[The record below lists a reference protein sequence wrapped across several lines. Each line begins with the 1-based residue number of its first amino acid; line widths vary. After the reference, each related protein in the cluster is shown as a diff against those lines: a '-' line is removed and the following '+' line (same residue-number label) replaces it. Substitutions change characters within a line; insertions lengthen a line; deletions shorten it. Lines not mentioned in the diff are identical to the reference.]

1 MRALKTSLP
10 TLNAL
15 AVFESAARHCNLTRC
30 AEEIRVSQSAVS
42 RHISKLEHQTGF
54 VLFNRHGKKLQLT
67 LAGRRLADAVG
78 FGLGH
83 INDVLSS
90 LRREALPGRV
100 TIACS
105 YDIAMLWLVPRF
117 SALRAEMPG
126 VEFRLLTSDI
136 YEEFDAPEI
145 DLSLR
150 FGTGP
155 WAGMKHERLFDE
167 EVFPVCAPSLLSR
180 MPKLAKNPL
189 AIEAAPLLHYKRSP
203 SDGLGWREWFGALG
217 LPNPPVAHSSVFSS
231 YIFLLESALSGNGV
245 ALCWKGF
252 LEPQLDAGLL
262 HKLPGASLHSKD
274 GIHVV
279 YPESRAQGVAPAI
292 AEWLKAS
299 CSKSFRPQL
308 ALG

>member
-1 MRALKTSLP
+1 MRALKTALP

-42 RHISKLEHQTGF
+42 RHISNLEHQIGF

-67 LAGRRLADAVG
+67 LAGRRLAEAVA

-83 INDVLSS
+83 INDVLTS
-90 LRREALPGRV
+90 LRRDSVPGRV

-117 SALRAEMPG
+117 SALRAAMPG
-126 VEFRLLTSDI
+126 VEFRLLTSDS
-136 YEEFDAPEI
+136 YAEFDAPEI

-155 WAGMKHERLFDE
+155 WAGMKQVALFDE
-167 EVFPVCAPSLLSR
+167 EVFPVCAPRLVQQLPR
-180 MPKLAKNPL
+180 L
-189 AIEAAPLLHYKRSP
+189 AISPQAIESAPLIHYKRAP
-203 SDGLGWREWFGALG
+203 SDGLGWREWFATLG
-217 LPNPPVAHSSVFSS
+217 LSSPEPAHSSVFSS
-231 YIFLLESALSGNGV
+231 YIFVLESAVAGNGV

-252 LEPQLDAGLL
+252 LEAHLNAGVL
-262 HKLPGASLHSKD
+262 HRLPGDALRSKD
-274 GIHVV
+274 GFHIV
-279 YPESRAQGVAPAI
+279 YPESRAQGVVPAV
-292 AEWLKAS
+292 ADWLKRS
-299 CSKSFRPQL
+299 CNESYRPVF

>member
-42 RHISKLEHQTGF
+42 RHISNLEHQIGF

-67 LAGRRLADAVG
+67 PAGRRLAEAVS

-90 LRREALPGRV
+90 LRRDAAPGRM

-117 SALRAEMPG
+117 SALRAAMPG
-126 VEFRLLTSDI
+126 IEFRLLTSDS
-136 YEEFDAPEI
+136 YGEFDAPEI

-155 WAGMKHERLFDE
+155 WAGMKQERLFDE
-167 EVFPVCAPSLLSR
+167 EVFPVCAPSLLTKL
-180 MPKLAKNPL
+180 PKLAKNPL
-189 AIEAAPLLHYKRSP
+189 AIESAPLLHFRRSP
-203 SDGLGWREWFGALG
+203 SDGLGWRDWFTALG
-217 LPNPPVAHSSVFSS
+217 LSNPKVTHASLFSS
-231 YIFLLESALSGNGV
+231 YIFILESALAGNGV
-245 ALCWKGF
+245 ALGWKGF
-252 LEPQLDAGLL
+252 LEPHLDAGVLRR
-262 HKLPGASLHSKD
+262 LPGNSLHSRD
-274 GIHVV
+274 GFHVV
-279 YPESRAQGVAPAI
+279 YPESRESGAASAI
-292 AEWLKAS
+292 ADWLKAS
-299 CSKSFRPQL
+299 CTRSYRPQL
-308 ALG
+308 TIG

>member
-1 MRALKTSLP
+1 MRALKTALP

-42 RHISKLEHQTGF
+42 RHISNLEHQIGF
-54 VLFNRHGKKLQLT
+54 VLFNRQGKKLQLT
-67 LAGRRLADAVG
+67 LAGRRLAEAVA

-83 INDVLSS
+83 INDVLTS
-90 LRREALPGRV
+90 LRRDAVPGRV

-117 SALRAEMPG
+117 SALRVAMPG
-126 VEFRLLTSDI
+126 VEFRLLTSDS
-136 YEEFDAPEI
+136 YAEFDAPEI

-155 WAGMKHERLFDE
+155 WVGMKQVSLFDE
-167 EVFPVCAPSLLSR
+167 EVFPVCAPALLKR
-180 MPKLAKNPL
+180 LPRLANSPQ
-189 AIEAAPLLHYKRSP
+189 AIESAPLIHYKRSP
-203 SDGLGWREWFGALG
+203 NDGLGWREWFAALG
-217 LPNPPVAHSSVFSS
+217 VSSPEPAHSGVFSS
-231 YIFLLESALSGNGV
+231 YIFVLESVLAGNGV

-252 LEPQLDAGLL
+252 LEAHLNAGVL
-262 HKLPGASLHSKD
+262 HRLPGDALHSKD
-274 GIHVV
+274 GFHVV
-279 YPESRAQGVAPAI
+279 YPESRAQGVVPAV
-292 AEWLKAS
+292 ADWLKSS
-299 CSKSFRPQL
+299 CDESYRPVF

>member
-42 RHISKLEHQTGF
+42 RHISNLEHQIGF

-67 LAGRRLADAVG
+67 LAGRRLAEAVG

-90 LRREALPGRV
+90 LRREAVPGRV

-117 SALRAEMPG
+117 SALRTEMPG

-136 YEEFDAPEI
+136 YGEFDAPEI

-167 EVFPVCAPSLLSR
+167 EVYPVCAPSLLAR
-180 MPKLAKNPL
+180 WPKLAKSPL
-189 AIEAAPLLHYKRSP
+189 AIESAPLLHYKRSP
-203 SDGLGWREWFGALG
+203 NDGLGWREWFAALG
-217 LPNPPVAHSSVFSS
+217 LDRPQVTHSNVFSS
-231 YIFLLESALSGNGV
+231 YIFVLESALAGNGV

-252 LEPQLDAGLL
+252 LEAHLDAGVLR
-262 HKLPGASLHSKD
+262 KLPGDSLHSKD
-274 GIHVV
+274 GIYVV
-279 YPESRAQGVAPAI
+279 YPESRAQGVVPAI
-292 AEWLKAS
+292 ADWLKAS
-299 CSKSFRPQL
+299 CTKSYRPQL
-308 ALG
+308 TLG